1 MKLLLDTQAFIWFV
15 ENDWNLPHKVKNAIE
30 LPQNTI
36 IISIASLWE
45 MTIKISIGKLK
56 LNFRLEEMFE
66 QISNNGFTLLPILPK
81 HLFQLSNLPMH
92 HNDPFD
98 RLIIAQSKSENMP
111 VVTSD
116 DKFSEYSITRI
127 WKNT

>member
-1 MKLLLDTQAFIWFV
+1 
-15 ENDWNLPHKVKNAIE
+15 
-30 LPQNTI
+30 
-36 IISIASLWE
+36 

-66 QISNNGFTLLPILPK
+66 QITNNGFILLPILPK

-127 WKNT
+127 WKNTLE

>member
-15 ENDWNLPHKVKNAIE
+15 ENDWNLPHKGKNAIE
-30 LPQNTI
+30 LPRNTI

>member
-15 ENDWNLPHKVKNAIE
+15 ENDKNLPFHLKNVIE
-30 LPQNTI
+30 QPQNTI

-56 LNFRLEEMFE
+56 LNFSLEEMFE
-66 QISNNGFTLLPILPK
+66 QIVYNGFTLLPILPK
-81 HLFQLSNLPMH
+81 HLIQLSILPMH

-98 RLIIAQSKSENMP
+98 RLIIAQSKSENIS
-111 VVTSD
+111 VVSSD
-116 DKFSEYSITRI
+116 EKFNEYNIIRI
-127 WKNT
+127 WKNL